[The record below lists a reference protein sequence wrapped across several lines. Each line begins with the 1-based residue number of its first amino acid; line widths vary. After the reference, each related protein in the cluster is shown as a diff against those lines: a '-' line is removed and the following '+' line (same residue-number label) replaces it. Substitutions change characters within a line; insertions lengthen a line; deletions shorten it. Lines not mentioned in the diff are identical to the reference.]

1 MEYNNFRVELSSFRL
16 EYTIFPKAERFIKL
30 SGKIVGVAE
39 TIKKLP
45 ED

>member
-1 MEYNNFRVELSSFRL
+1 MEYNNFRL

-30 SGKIVGVAE
+30 SGKIVGVAG
-39 TIKKLP
+39 TIEKLP